1 MGRLLQIP
9 FSKFVY
15 DLTTMSHGQQRLFQA
30 ERLCLFVD
38 EGGNKFPKASDG
50 AAATECEAN

>member
-1 MGRLLQIP
+1 MVHRLQIP

-15 DLTTMSHGQQRLFQA
+15 DLTTMSHCQQRLFWA

-38 EGGNKFPKASDG
+38 GSGNKFPKASDVD
-50 AAATECEAN
+50 AATECEAN